1 MGAQRVGGRGR
12 STPGP
17 RAPVTCECAAR
28 ARPVTVALAASP
40 WLGPSGASGAGSTER
55 SCAGCEA
62 ERSVGRGACGRE
74 SESEGLAAPRAAD
87 APAESSAPPAGTN
100 ELVRC
105 SPRSAPGAS
114 VSELPPPPPS
124 PAAAA
129 VPLPS
134 SETREPEAEE
144 RLGVETTR

>member
-1 MGAQRVGGRGR
+1 MGGRGR
-12 STPGP
+12 DTPAP
-17 RAPVTCECAAR
+17 RATVTCECAAR
-28 ARPVTVALAASP
+28 ARSAST
-40 WLGPSGASGAGSTER
+40 WLGPRGASGAGSTER

-74 SESEGLAAPRAAD
+74 SESEGLAAPRAGD

-134 SETREPEAEE
+134 SERREPEED